1 LSTPT
6 PAPLISPV
14 EAAREA
20 YHHTVKSL
28 FPFRFEAWLVL
39 GLVAFLEEC
48 GRGGMGGAVPGGPGN
63 DVPLGK
69 TPFPEIGGWL
79 SSHVALLMAG
89 AAVALL
95 VMMGLVALALWIGSR
110 ATFVYVDD
118 VAHGRAELVRPW
130 REHAAHASS
139 YFAWRLA
146 LALVL
151 VVAVL
156 VLLGLGLLA
165 ALGLTERE
173 APWHVA
179 AAVALV
185 AFIPVFLVILLGS
198 GVLSLALRDFVA
210 PLQVQQDL
218 TCRRAAEL
226 LVVLVRNHPMVF
238 FVYVVL
244 KVVFGVLR
252 GTLLLAAACATCCCI
267 LIPVVTQTFLQPLF
281 FFERAWS
288 LCLLRQLGYDIF
300 VADVK
305 PVTRPPAI
313 G

>member
-1 LSTPT
+1 
-6 PAPLISPV
+6 V
-14 EAAREA
+14 Q
-20 YHHTVKSL
+20 SL

-48 GRGGMGGAVPGGPGN
+48 GRGGMGGVIPGGPGG
-63 DVPLGK
+63 DLPLGK
-69 TPFPEIGGWL
+69 TPFPAVGGWL
-79 SSHVALLMAG
+79 SSHVAVLMAG
-89 AAVALL
+89 AAVVL
-95 VMMGLVALALWIGSR
+95 VAVVGLVALVLWIGSR
-110 ATFVYVDD
+110 ATFVYIDN
-118 VAHGRAELVRPW
+118 VAHRRAELTRPW
-130 REHAAHASS
+130 SEQAQHASS
-139 YFAWRLA
+139 YFAWRFA

-151 VVAVL
+151 VAAVL
-156 VLLGLGLLA
+156 ALLGLGLLA
-165 ALGLTERE
+165 ALGLAEKDG
-173 APWHVA
+173 AWHVA

-198 GVLSLALRDFVA
+198 GLVSLALRDFVA

-218 TCRRAAEL
+218 ACRPAAEL
-226 LVVLVRNHPMVF
+226 LLSLVRGHPMVF

-252 GTLLLAAACATCCCI
+252 GTLLLVAACGTCCCI

-300 VADVK
+300 AD
-305 PVTRPPAI
+305 